1 MKQGIFRYQRWRWAV
16 GMALAGWWGTGLAPA
31 QDIVLE
37 EVRLGLH
44 GAGDVYQMRWGNTA
58 DNSDLISLPPRWY
71 RDNQGHEKVDPGCF
85 LQGSVLRVVYRI
97 TNNTGMPLGCVITV
111 SLAETLRGGPM
122 PECLWEESYGTPED
136 PRPYPAYN
144 YVDLPAWPDY
154 IVPLRLAFH
163 FTFYLRKGGRW
174 QWVGH
179 QDGIIENFTV
189 LGPPQAPMDRPWI
202 QVLRISCDW
211 MRHTSTELSAQSLLT
226 QRMFGVKYDAAGKA
240 YVKDKEAVWWYDAGE
255 YMGPPWYRFI
265 YSPHWYPSDDD
276 IQEDQFWLQDWL
288 TDSGGGTSKLTGQCT
303 EISDLWVIM
312 ATSVGCARRIQ
323 LINEPEADDPPTGDW
338 FSYNPSYWAGHTA
351 SGPEPSGEFNFHQ
364 VAWADVYDAAIAFPN
379 GPLYID
385 WHDSNSNGIIDGGET
400 SGTAQLATGTAWD
413 DYSWKDANGN
423 GRYDPGE
430 SLLWAGGG
438 TCPYRYRNPTLTV
451 SFVQHPH

>member
-44 GAGDVYQMRWGNTA
+44 GSGDVYQMRNDPPT
-58 DNSDLISLPPRWY
+58 DLISLPPRWY

-211 MRHTSTELSAQSLLT
+211 MRHTSTELSAQRQLT
-226 QRMFGVKYDAAGKA
+226 KRMFGVRYDAVGKA
-240 YVKDKEAVWWYDAGE
+240 YAKDDKAVWNYDPGGAYYSCNWTWSPPGAPDGDIIEDE
-255 YMGPPWYRFI
+255 YDLP
-265 YSPHWYPSDDD
+265 
-276 IQEDQFWLQDWL
+276 QWL
-288 TDSGGGTSKLTGQCT
+288 TDSNSGQDKQWGQCT
-303 EISDLWVIM
+303 DVSGLWVIM
-312 ATSVGCARRIQ
+312 ATSVGGARKIQ
-323 LINEPEADDPPTGDW
+323 LINKPLSGESFE
-338 FSYNPSYWAGHTA
+338 YNPCFWAGRTTQ
-351 SGPEPSGEFNFHQ
+351 GRKTCPPLLPFGYHQ
-364 VAWADVYDAAIAFPN
+364 VGWADVYDAAICFPDSQV
-379 GPLYID
+379 YID
-385 WHDSNSNGIIDGGET
+385 WDDKNHDGIIDPDPASGEWADK
-400 SGTAQLATGTAWD
+400 AQLATGTAWD
-413 DYSWKDANGN
+413 DYVQLLKKSGTMR
-423 GRYDPGE
+423 RY
-430 SLLWAGGG
+430 A
-438 TCPYRYRNPTLTV
+438 NPTLSV
-451 SFVQHPH
+451 SYPP